1 MSDCGPLIIRA
12 AQVRAVTHQQEDK
25 MQTSII
31 SLEQF
36 ADLHEQS
43 TSTEQ
48 PHSNELNNPAS
59 LIKGRTVDGKEW
71 AAVQLGSG
79 ENFALIEA

>member
-1 MSDCGPLIIRA
+1 
-12 AQVRAVTHQQEDK
+12 

-36 ADLHEQS
+36 ADLHAQS

-48 PHSNELNNPAS
+48 PHSNQLGTPSAVTRGC
-59 LIKGRTVDGKEW
+59 LPDGKEW
-71 AAVQLGSG
+71 VAVQLGSG